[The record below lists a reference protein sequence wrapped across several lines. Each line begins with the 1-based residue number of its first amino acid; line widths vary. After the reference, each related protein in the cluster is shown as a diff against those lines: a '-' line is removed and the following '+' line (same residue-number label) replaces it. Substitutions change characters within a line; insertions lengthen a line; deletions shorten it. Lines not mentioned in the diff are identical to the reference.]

1 MDVLIRIRQPRIG
14 STLACRGWRWNLK
27 AFVLVN
33 VRAGK
38 SPEVLAALQQI
49 DAVRIAHACWGRPDI
64 FALVEV
70 RNERALGN
78 LVLEKV
84 QSIAG
89 IESTDTHIVIG

>member
-1 MDVLIRIRQPRIG
+1 M
-14 STLACRGWRWNLK
+14 K

-38 SPEVLAALQQI
+38 GPEVVTALRGL
-49 DAVRIAHACWGRPDI
+49 DAVKIAHACWGRPDI
-64 FALVEV
+64 IALVEV

-84 QSIAG
+84 QTING
-89 IESTDTHIVIG
+89 VESSNTHIVID

>member
-1 MDVLIRIRQPRIG
+1 
-14 STLACRGWRWNLK
+14 LK

-38 SPEVLAALQQI
+38 SPEVLAALRRI
-49 DAVRIAHACWGRPDI
+49 DAVRLAQACWGRPDI
-64 FALVEV
+64 FALIEV

-78 LVLEKV
+78 LVMEKI

-89 IESTDTHIVIG
+89 IESTDTHIVIN

>member
-1 MDVLIRIRQPRIG
+1 M
-14 STLACRGWRWNLK
+14 K

-38 SPEVLAALQQI
+38 SPEVLAALRLI

-78 LVLEKV
+78 LVMEKV
-84 QSIAG
+84 QSIVG
-89 IESTDTHIVIG
+89 IESTDTHIVID